1 MEYLAYPS
9 TAIVAYFLG
18 AVPFSWLLGRVFVGA
33 DIRTVG
39 SGNPG
44 ATNLFRV
51 NKPLGVVGLL
61 LDIGKG
67 FFPTLLLPVLFD
79 NYYLTFVAAA
89 LAIIGHMY
97 TVFLGFRGG
106 KGVATAVGAMLAV
119 NWVIAAAAFGV
130 FLVVLAAFRYVS
142 LGSICAAG
150 SIYVLSVLIPYL
162 QFGAFNVPLIIFCWL
177 FAAAIIYAHRT
188 NIRRLFRGEEKKFG
202 VKRKA
207 AGGDEGR

>member
-1 MEYLAYPS
+1 VEYLL
-9 TAIVAYFLG
+9 TAIIAYFLG
-18 AVPFSWLLGRVFVGA
+18 AVPFSWLLGRFFVGV
-33 DIRTVG
+33 DIRTIG

-61 LDIGKG
+61 LDVGKG
-67 FFPTLLLPVLFD
+67 FFPTLLLPIIFG
-79 NYYLTFVAAA
+79 NPYLAFVAAA
-89 LAIIGHMY
+89 LAITGHMY

-130 FLVVLAAFRYVS
+130 FLIALAFFRYVS
-142 LGSICAAG
+142 LGSICAAV

-162 QFGAFNVPLIIFCWL
+162 QFGAFKGPLIVFCWL
-177 FAAAIIYAHRT
+177 FATAIIYAHRA
-188 NIRRLFRGEEKKFG
+188 NIRRLLRGEEKKFG
-202 VKRKA
+202 DKRKT
-207 AGGDEGR
+207 AGGEENR

>member
-1 MEYLAYPS
+1 MEYAL
-9 TAIVAYFLG
+9 TAVIAYFLG
-18 AVPFSWLLGRVFVGA
+18 AVPFSWVLGRVFVGV

-61 LDIGKG
+61 LDISKG
-67 FFPTLLLPVLFD
+67 FFPTLLLPAVFD

-89 LAIIGHMY
+89 LAITGHMY

-119 NWVIAAAAFGV
+119 NWLIAAVAFGV
-130 FLVVLAAFRYVS
+130 FLVVLALFRYVS
-142 LGSICAAG
+142 LGSICAAA

-162 QFGAFNVPLIIFCWL
+162 QFGTFNIPLIIFCWI
-177 FAAAIIYAHRT
+177 FAAAIIYAHRN
-188 NIRRLFRGEEKKFG
+188 NIRRLLRGDEKKFG
-202 VKRKA
+202 VRRET
-207 AGGDEGR
+207 AGEGGNR

>member
-1 MEYLAYPS
+1 MEYVI
-9 TAIVAYFLG
+9 TAITAYFLG
-18 AVPFSWLLGRVFVGA
+18 AVPFSWLLGRVFVGV

-61 LDIGKG
+61 LDVSKG
-67 FFPTLLLPVLFD
+67 LFPTLLLPFVFD

-89 LAIIGHMY
+89 LAITGHMY

-106 KGVATAVGAMLAV
+106 KGVATAVGAMVAV
-119 NWVIAAAAFGV
+119 NWVVAAAAFGV
-130 FLVVLAAFRYVS
+130 FLVVLAVFRYIS
-142 LGSICAAG
+142 LGSICAAC

-162 QFGAFNVPLIIFCWL
+162 QFGAFNVPLIVFCWL
-177 FAAAIIYAHRT
+177 FAAAIIYAHKA
-188 NIRRLFRGEEKKFG
+188 NIKRLLRGEEKKFRA
-202 VKRKA
+202 KRKT
-207 AGGDEGR
+207 AGGGGSR

>member
-1 MEYLAYPS
+1 MEYVI
-9 TAIVAYFLG
+9 TAITAYFLG
-18 AVPFSWLLGRVFVGA
+18 AVPFSWLLGRAFVGV

-61 LDIGKG
+61 LDVSKG
-67 FFPTLLLPVLFD
+67 LFPTLLLPFVFD

-89 LAIIGHMY
+89 FAITGHMY

-106 KGVATAVGAMLAV
+106 KGVATAVGAMVAV
-119 NWVIAAAAFGV
+119 NWVVAAAAFGV
-130 FLVVLAAFRYVS
+130 FLVVLAVFRYIS
-142 LGSICAAG
+142 LGSICAAC

-162 QFGAFNVPLIIFCWL
+162 QFGAFNVPLIVFCWL
-177 FAAAIIYAHRT
+177 FATAIIYAHKA
-188 NIRRLFRGEEKKFG
+188 NITRLLRGEEKKLG
-202 VKRKA
+202 VKRKT
-207 AGGDEGR
+207 AGGGESR

>member
-1 MEYLAYPS
+1 MEY
-9 TAIVAYFLG
+9 AIAAVIAYFLG
-18 AVPFSWLLGRVFVGA
+18 AVPFSWFLGRVFTGV

-51 NKPLGVVGLL
+51 NKPLGVIGLL
-61 LDIGKG
+61 LDVGKG
-67 FFPTLLLPVLFD
+67 FFPTLLLPVFFD
-79 NYYLTFVAAA
+79 NYYLTFIAAA
-89 LAIIGHMY
+89 LAIAGHMY

-130 FLVVLAAFRYVS
+130 FLAVMALFRYIS
-142 LGSICAAG
+142 LGSICAAC

-162 QFGAFNVPLIIFCWL
+162 QSGDLNYPLIVFCWL
-177 FAAAIIYAHRT
+177 LP
-188 NIRRLFRGEEKKFG
+188 RR
-202 VKRKA
+202 
-207 AGGDEGR
+207 